1 MKAKS
6 GRTKRKDCANDISS
20 TAPNTDITFN
30 FSNQRRLSI
39 GEIKR
44 NHKLNKKISQT
55 PYICGSEVS
64 ENLIKDSEDYEVYF
78 NQKQERKR
86 FGEMKIYQEF
96 HYNDDRK
103 LRDDKTPA
111 QTEKFDSLQ
120 IKKQDNSLRIVLP
133 PCTNHQ
139 SH

>member
-1 MKAKS
+1 
-6 GRTKRKDCANDISS
+6 
-20 TAPNTDITFN
+20 
-30 FSNQRRLSI
+30 
-39 GEIKR
+39 
-44 NHKLNKKISQT
+44 
-55 PYICGSEVS
+55 
-64 ENLIKDSEDYEVYF
+64 
-78 NQKQERKR
+78 
-86 FGEMKIYQEF
+86 MKIYQEF

-111 QTEKFDSLQ
+111 QTEKFNSLQ